1 MRGLVLRAA
10 AAAAAAVGLATAVG
24 CQGSRAP
31 PGWGRRCARAS
42 PLRRALHA
50 QAIAMASGG
59 SIGGIVCGRASVS
72 SLVGAEGVLG
82 RRPCGSI
89 RRPSIGGIFCGQA
102 SVHGLL
108 VGAGGVLGLC
118 PCGSYYALAATA
130 TVAAAG
136 GRIGCSCVQPQM
148 QLAAV
153 VASAAAVCSRAG
165 CKSAAA
171 AAAAA
176 AAAQC
181 WRRWWKWA
189 HSLGFETQQ
198 SNVAAAESSRGG
210 RVSGS
215 AAAEAL
221 AAAAQHS
228 SVGGNGS
235 RRCSAGIGGSGSA
248 A

>member
-1 MRGLVLRAA
+1 MVIPKIYYQYE
-10 AAAAAAVGLATAVG
+10 LAHFKGNMGHDATSDV
-24 CQGSRAP
+24 
-31 PGWGRRCARAS
+31 
-42 PLRRALHA
+42 
-50 QAIAMASGG
+50 
-59 SIGGIVCGRASVS
+59 
-72 SLVGAEGVLG
+72 
-82 RRPCGSI
+82 
-89 RRPSIGGIFCGQA
+89 
-102 SVHGLL
+102 

-148 QLAAV
+148 QLSAV

-210 RVSGS
+210 RVSCS

-221 AAAAQHS
+221 AAAAQRS

-248 A
+248 AQPLAAAVQHSHWRSTAQRCRRQRQPQLRRRHWWYMKNLCIRQKVNPFNYK